1 MCNTCKSRD
10 GCFAW
15 KGGDVMRRSM
25 LFLPGNNPNMLING
39 NCLGADAVIF
49 DLEDAVS
56 PAEKDAARILVR
68 NTMRYMD
75 FKGCEIIVRINSVD
89 TDYWK
94 ADIDAIL
101 PEKPDLIL
109 LPKTSLPGDVLMADE
124 YMTQVEEKLGFE
136 NNTVGLMPLIETA
149 LGVENAYVIASS
161 SERVKALFLGAED
174 LTADLQCKRT
184 KEGREIE
191 YARTRLVVAARAAGV
206 DVYDT
211 PFTDVNDDEGIVDD
225 AKIAKSLGFTGKA
238 SISPRHVEVINAVFS
253 PTQADID
260 YAYEV
265 MDAIRIAKEQGKG
278 AISLHGKMIDAPIVA
293 RAERT
298 ILMAEA
304 LGLDRRDSNE

>member
-1 MCNTCKSRD
+1 
-10 GCFAW
+10 
-15 KGGDVMRRSM
+15 MRRSM

-39 NCLGADAVIF
+39 NCLGSDAVIF

-68 NTMRYMD
+68 NTMCYMD
-75 FKGCEIIVRINSVD
+75 FRGCEIIVRINSID
-89 TDYWK
+89 TAFWK
-94 ADIDAIL
+94 RDIDEIL
-101 PEKPDLIL
+101 PYKPGLIL
-109 LPKTSLPGDVLMADE
+109 LPKTGSAADVLEADA
-124 YMTQVEEKLGFE
+124 YISACEEKLGYE
-136 NNTVGLMPLIETA
+136 KNTVGLMPLIETA
-149 LGVENAYVIASS
+149 MGVENAFAIASAS
-161 SERVKALFLGAED
+161 KRVKALFLGAED

-211 PFTDVNDDEGIVDD
+211 PFTDVNDDEGIWKD
-225 AKIAKSLGFTGKA
+225 AQLAKALGFTGKA

-253 PTQADID
+253 PTQQEVD

-265 MDAIRIAKEQGKG
+265 MEAIELAKSQGKG
-278 AISLHGKMIDAPIVA
+278 AIALRGKMIDAPIVA

-298 ILMAEA
+298 IAMAQA
-304 LGLDRRDSNE
+304 LGMERGN

>member
-1 MCNTCKSRD
+1 
-10 GCFAW
+10 
-15 KGGDVMRRSM
+15 MRRSM

-56 PAEKDAARILVR
+56 PQEKDAARILVR

-75 FKGCEIIVRINSVD
+75 FNGCEIIVRINSVD

-94 ADIDAIL
+94 DDLDIIL
-101 PEKPDLIL
+101 PEKPDIIL
-109 LPKTSLPGDVLMADE
+109 LPKTSMPKDAILADE
-124 YMTQVEEKLGFE
+124 YMTGIEKKFGIEEGAI
-136 NNTVGLMPLIETA
+136 GLMPLIETA
-149 LGVENAYVIASS
+149 LGVENSYKIAMC

-191 YARTRLVVAARAAGV
+191 YARTRLVVAARAAGI

-211 PFTDVNDDEGIVDD
+211 PFTDVNDDEGIVVD
-225 AKIAKSLGFTGKA
+225 ANLAKSLGFTGKA
-238 SISPRHVEVINAVFS
+238 SISPRHVDVINEVFS
-253 PTQADID
+253 PTKADID

-265 MDAIRIAKEQGKG
+265 MDAIRLAKEQGKG
-278 AISLHGKMIDAPIVA
+278 AIALHGKMIDAPIVA

-298 ILMAEA
+298 ISMAEA
-304 LGLDRRDSNE
+304 LGIDRRNSNE

>member
-1 MCNTCKSRD
+1 
-10 GCFAW
+10 
-15 KGGDVMRRSM
+15 MRRSM

-39 NCLGADAVIF
+39 NCLGSDAVIF

-75 FKGCEIIVRINSVD
+75 FGGCEKIVRINSID
-89 TDYWK
+89 TSFWK

-101 PEKPDLIL
+101 PWKPDLIL
-109 LPKTSLPGDVLMADE
+109 LPKTGNDRDVQTVDA
-124 YMTQVEEKLGFE
+124 YMSEVEEKLGFE
-136 NNTVGLMPLIETA
+136 KNTVGLMPLIETA
-149 LGVENAYVIASS
+149 MGVENAFAIASAS
-161 SERVKALFLGAED
+161 DRVQALFLGAED

-211 PFTDVNDDEGIVDD
+211 PFTDVNDDEGIVRDTEL
-225 AKIAKSLGFTGKA
+225 AKALGFTGKA
-238 SISPRHVEVINAVFS
+238 SISPRHVEVINQVFS
-253 PTQADID
+253 PTLKEIN

-265 MDAIRIAKEQGKG
+265 MEAIETAKQQGKG
-278 AISLHGKMIDAPIVA
+278 AIALHGKMVDAPIVA
-293 RAERT
+293 RAQRT
-298 ILMAEA
+298 IAMAKA
-304 LGLDRRDSNE
+304 LGLDRRDS

>member
-1 MCNTCKSRD
+1 
-10 GCFAW
+10 
-15 KGGDVMRRSM
+15 MRRSM
-25 LFLPGNNPNMLING
+25 LFLPGNTPNMLING

-75 FKGCEIIVRINSVD
+75 FRGCEIIVRINSID
-89 TDYWK
+89 TAFWK
-94 ADIDAIL
+94 QDIDEIL
-101 PEKPDLIL
+101 PQKPGLIL
-109 LPKTSLPGDVLMADE
+109 LPKTGSAKDVLEADAYISE
-124 YMTQVEEKLGFE
+124 VEDKLGLPR
-136 NNTVGLMPLIETA
+136 NTVGLMPLIETA
-149 LGVENAYVIASS
+149 MGVENAFAIASATD
-161 SERVKALFLGAED
+161 RVKALFLGAED

-211 PFTDVNDDEGIVDD
+211 PFTDVNDDEGIVKD
-225 AKIAKSLGFTGKA
+225 AEYAKALGFTGKA

-253 PTQADID
+253 PTQKEVD

-265 MDAIRIAKEQGKG
+265 MDAIAEAKAQGKG
-278 AISLHGKMIDAPIVA
+278 AIALRGKMIDAPIVA
-293 RAERT
+293 RAEQT
-298 ILMAEA
+298 IAMAQA
-304 LGLDRRDSNE
+304 LGMERGN